1 MQSIINELKQQEL
14 EYYPDMEALLN
25 DIDPP
30 QNMVDIGGD
39 DEKEA
44 ECAQQKLCSNWTR
57 NSLKDEVKERNKI
70 YQMNADKINQFK
82 KGRLE
87 YREAIRSEF
96 DEIQNTSPEMSARAF
111 TK

>member
-1 MQSIINELKQQEL
+1 MKSIINELKQQEL

-44 ECAQQKLCSNWTR
+44 ECAQQKLCSN
-57 NSLKDEVKERNKI
+57 
-70 YQMNADKINQFK
+70 
-82 KGRLE
+82 
-87 YREAIRSEF
+87 
-96 DEIQNTSPEMSARAF
+96 
-111 TK
+111 